1 MKFGKAKN
9 PVERHLDGASKAKH
23 TNGTSDS
30 TASSTGINWG
40 ATPDDWHHFD
50 RVLGL
55 GGDLLPVVSNPDAP
69 ISPDSTMTAL
79 GKTPSRYDSRQ
90 RVIGI
95 RDWPTMEISGQSL
108 ARWSREPDFGIC
120 IRTTSVRGLDV
131 DITDPV
137 VAQEVRE
144 FIQSELGLSLPC
156 RSRGDSSKFLHP
168 FRLEGEY
175 GKRVIFCEGEGEGTD
190 KIEWLMNGNQFVA
203 VGTHPSGSRYEWEGG
218 LPEAI
223 PELTPEQFEGLFDRL
238 QGRFGKREP
247 TISGAPNRVNGAD
260 LDIDD
265 PILTFMDG
273 QGLVLGSNANGSLV
287 VQCPWE
293 HEHTQG
299 ETGDGSTVYYPAGV
313 NGRESAGFKCLH
325 GHCDG
330 RKLPDYLEAIGY
342 AAVATDDDLADGD
355 DLPPVERP
363 KAGFE
368 PYAYDV
374 TRLKAPEFVVD
385 GFIRNGLTV
394 IAGAPG
400 VGKTSLLVPLA
411 AAVAH
416 LFDSDLNP
424 VLRRKVAYFSEAPE
438 QVETVLYGLAKCAP
452 GVKPTEFGEWFK
464 LYPSR
469 RLPAE
474 KLAKEIA
481 RVVRESTVE
490 FNGYPVGPLI
500 VLDTSNSNIDL
511 ENENDNSQV
520 GKAIAALK
528 QNLGTAGCWIV
539 HHTPKAQ
546 KVAQAEELTAR
557 GASAFAGDAN
567 ATVFVFAE
575 DGVKDKRF
583 MMLDKHRFE
592 ADFRELEFSTTV
604 ATETVPTPWGTEHAV
619 SYRVGMPTASSREQ
633 RIAQR
638 EKVKE
643 QRAEE
648 RTAERTSEINNRI
661 FEYLEANGPSAP
673 SKVEKGIG
681 GNVPAVREAIEAL
694 IKSGALVANRNTGKG
709 GGKLLAI
716 GDLIR
721 TELDEVPEVMPVGE
735 AGEADLT

>member
-1 MKFGKAKN
+1 MRVGQMKTPAGMQDQAGAEN
-9 PVERHLDGASKAKH
+9 QNQHQNNNTAAHDERKGEI
-23 TNGTSDS
+23 T
-30 TASSTGINWG
+30 WG

-69 ISPDSTMTAL
+69 ISPDSTMKEK
-79 GKTPSRYDSRQ
+79 GKTPSRYDSRRQ
-90 RVIGI
+90 VMGI
-95 RDWPTMEISGQSL
+95 AGWPTKYISGQSL

-120 IRTTSVRGLDV
+120 IRTSAVRGLDV
-131 DITDPV
+131 DVTDAAL
-137 VAQEVRE
+137 AQKVRE

-156 RSRGDSSKFLHP
+156 RSRGNSPKFLHP

-175 GKRVIFCEGEGEGTD
+175 GKRIIHCKGNN
-190 KIEWLMNGNQFVA
+190 KIEFLMNGQMFVA
-203 VGTHPSGSRYEWEGG
+203 LGTHPSGSRYEWEGG

-223 PELTPEQFEGLFDRL
+223 PKLTPEQFEGLFDRL
-238 QGRFGKREP
+238 QGRFGTKEP
-247 TISGAPNRVNGAD
+247 TIARVTTRELGAH

-265 PILTFMDG
+265 PILQFMDG
-273 QGLVLGSNANGSLV
+273 QGLVLGQQANGSLV

-313 NGRESAGFKCLH
+313 NGKESAGFKCLH
-325 GHCDG
+325 GHCEG

-342 AAVATDDDLADGD
+342 AATATDDDLDDGD
-355 DLPPVERP
+355 DEPQVERK
-363 KAGFE
+363 KASVE

-452 GVKPTEFGEWFK
+452 GVKRDEFSEWFK

-481 RVVRESTVE
+481 KIVRESTVE
-490 FNGYPVGPLI
+490 FNGYPVGPLVI
-500 VLDTSNSNIDL
+500 LDTSNSNIDL

-520 GKAIAALK
+520 GKAIAAIK
-528 QNLGTAGCWIV
+528 ENLGTAGCWIV

-583 MMLDKHRFE
+583 MMLDKYRFE

-661 FEYLEANGPSAP
+661 FDFIRVNGKS
-673 SKVEKGIG
+673 SCSQIEKGVG
-681 GNVPAVREAIEAL
+681 GNASAVREAVKALQEAGTL
-694 IKSGALVANRNTGKG
+694 IVAGKTPKG
-709 GGKLLAI
+709 GGTLLDIA
-716 GDLIR
+716 DLIG
-721 TELDEVPEVMPVGE
+721 TELDGVAGNTPVGE
-735 AGEADLT
+735 AVEADLN

>member
-1 MKFGKAKN
+1 MRVGQMKTPAGMQDQAGAEN
-9 PVERHLDGASKAKH
+9 QNQHQHNNTAAHDERKGEI
-23 TNGTSDS
+23 T
-30 TASSTGINWG
+30 WG

-55 GGDLLPVVSNPDAP
+55 GGDLLPVVSNPEAV
-69 ISPDSTMTAL
+69 ISPDSTMKEK
-79 GKTPSRYDSRQ
+79 GKTPSRYDSRRQ
-90 RVIGI
+90 VMGI
-95 RDWPTMEISGQSL
+95 AGWPTKDISGQSL
-108 ARWSREPDFGIC
+108 ARWSREPDYGIC

-137 VAQEVRE
+137 IAQDVRE
-144 FIQSELGLSLPC
+144 FIRSELGLSLPC
-156 RSRGDSSKFLHP
+156 RSRGNSPKFLHP
-168 FRLEGEY
+168 FKLPGEY
-175 GKRVIFCEGEGEGTD
+175 GKRVIFCEGEN
-190 KIEWLMNGNQFVA
+190 KIEFLMNGQQFVA
-203 VGTHPSGSRYEWEGG
+203 CGTHPSGSRYEWEGG

-247 TISGAPNRVNGAD
+247 AISGAPNRVNGAD

-265 PILTFMDG
+265 PILQFMDG
-273 QGLVLGSNANGSLV
+273 QGLVLGQQANGSLV

-342 AAVATDDDLADGD
+342 AATATDDDLADGD
-355 DLPPVERP
+355 DEPQVER
-363 KAGFE
+363 KKDSFE

-452 GVKPTEFGEWFK
+452 GVKRDEFSEWFK

-481 RVVRESTVE
+481 KIVRDSTVE
-490 FNGYPVGPLI
+490 FNGYPVGPLVI
-500 VLDTSNSNIDL
+500 LDTSNSNIDL

-520 GKAIAALK
+520 GKAIAAIK
-528 QNLGTAGCWIV
+528 ENLGTAGCWIV

-604 ATETVPTPWGTEHAV
+604 AAEVVPTPWGTEHSVA
-619 SYRVGMPTASSREQ
+619 YRVGMPSPSSREE

-638 EKVKE
+638 EKAKE

-648 RTAERTSEINNRI
+648 RTTQRTMEFSAKV
-661 FEYLEANGPSAP
+661 LEFIKENGPSTAT
-673 SKVEKGIG
+673 
-681 GNVPAVREAIEAL
+681 AIE
-694 IKSGALVANRNTGKG
+694 GAITGKSEDIRKAIVGLRDSG
-709 GGKLLAI
+709 GLIVSGRKGRGELLTI
-716 GDLIR
+716 GTDWDVIDQNAPVESDLS
-721 TELDEVPEVMPVGE
+721 D
-735 AGEADLT
+735 A

>member
-1 MKFGKAKN
+1 MRVGQMKTPAGMQDQAGAEN
-9 PVERHLDGASKAKH
+9 QNQHQNNNTAAHDERKGEI
-23 TNGTSDS
+23 T
-30 TASSTGINWG
+30 WG

-69 ISPDSTMTAL
+69 ISPDSTMKEK
-79 GKTPSRYDSRQ
+79 GKTPSRYDSRRQ
-90 RVIGI
+90 VMGI
-95 RDWPTMEISGQSL
+95 AGWPTKDISGQSL
-108 ARWSREPDFGIC
+108 ARWSREPDYGIC
-120 IRTTSVRGLDV
+120 IRTSAVRGLDV

-137 VAQEVRE
+137 IAQDVRE
-144 FIQSELGLSLPC
+144 FIRSELGLSLPC
-156 RSRGDSSKFLHP
+156 RSRGNSPKFLHP

-175 GKRVIFCEGEGEGTD
+175 GKRVIFCEGEN
-190 KIEWLMNGNQFVA
+190 KIEFLMNGQQFVA
-203 VGTHPSGSRYEWEGG
+203 IGTHPSGSRYEWEGG

-238 QGRFGKREP
+238 QGRFGKRKP
-247 TISGAPNRVNGAD
+247 AISGAPNRVNGAD

-273 QGLVLGSNANGSLV
+273 QGLVLGQQANGSLV

-313 NGRESAGFKCLH
+313 NGKESAGFKCLH
-325 GHCDG
+325 GHCEG

-342 AAVATDDDLADGD
+342 AATATDDDLADGD

-452 GVKPTEFGEWFK
+452 GVKPHEFGEWFK

-546 KVAQAEELTAR
+546 KLAQAEELTAR

-575 DGVKDKRF
+575 DGVQNKRF

-633 RIAQR
+633 RIAER
-638 EKVKE
+638 ERVKE

-721 TELDEVPEVMPVGE
+721 TELDEVPKIIPVGE

>member
-1 MKFGKAKN
+1 MMIGAAKN
-9 PVERHLDGASKAKH
+9 TKAPEATGANDSKTKAL
-23 TNGTSDS
+23 
-30 TASSTGINWG
+30 SSVPSAQSLSNWG

-55 GGDLLPVVSNPDAP
+55 GADLLPVVSNPEAE
-69 ISPDSTMTAL
+69 ISPRSSMTSK

-95 RDWPTMEISGQSL
+95 RGWTTKAVSAQSIDK
-108 ARWSREPDFGIC
+108 WSREPDYGIC

-131 DITDPV
+131 DITDPAL
-137 VAQEVRE
+137 AQEVRE
-144 FIQSELGLSLPC
+144 LIQSVLGLSLPC
-156 RSRGDSSKFLHP
+156 RSRGNSPKFLHP
-168 FRLEGEY
+168 FKLPGEY
-175 GKRVIFCEGEGEGTD
+175 GKRVIFCKGEN
-190 KIEWLMNGNQFVA
+190 KIEFLMNGNQFVT
-203 VGTHPSGSRYEWEGG
+203 VGTHPSRARYEWEGG

-238 QGRFGKREP
+238 QGRFGTKEP
-247 TISGAPNRVNGAD
+247 TIARVTTRDLGAH

-265 PILTFMDG
+265 PILQFMDG
-273 QGLVLGSNANGSLV
+273 QGLVLGTNPNGGLNIE
-287 VQCPWE
+287 CPWGD
-293 HEHTQG
+293 EHTTG
-299 ETGDGSTVYYPAGV
+299 EVGDGSTIYFPAGTR
-313 NGRESAGFKCLH
+313 GQESAGFKCLH
-325 GHCDG
+325 GHCNE
-330 RKLPDYLEAIGY
+330 RRLPDYLAAIGY
-342 AAVATDDDLADGD
+342 AATATDGDLDDGD
-355 DLPPVERP
+355 DIPPVERP

-400 VGKTSLLVPLA
+400 VGKTSLLVPLC
-411 AAVAH
+411 AAVGH
-416 LFDSDLNP
+416 LFESDLNP
-424 VLRRKVAYFSEAPE
+424 VLRRKVIYFSEAPE

-520 GKAIAALK
+520 GKAIAAIK

-619 SYRVGMPTASSREQ
+619 SYRVGMPTASSRER
-633 RIAQR
+633 RIAER

-643 QRAEE
+643 QREVE

-661 FEYLEANGPSAP
+661 FEFLEANGPSAP
-673 SKVEKGIG
+673 SKVEKGVG
-681 GNVPAVREAIEAL
+681 GYATAVREAIDAL
-694 IKSGALVANRNTGKG
+694 KKSGALVATRNPGKG
-709 GGKLLAI
+709 GGQLLGIA
-716 GDLIR
+716 DLIA
-721 TELDEVPEVMPVGE
+721 TELDEVPEIIPVG
-735 AGEADLT
+735 GTVEADLT